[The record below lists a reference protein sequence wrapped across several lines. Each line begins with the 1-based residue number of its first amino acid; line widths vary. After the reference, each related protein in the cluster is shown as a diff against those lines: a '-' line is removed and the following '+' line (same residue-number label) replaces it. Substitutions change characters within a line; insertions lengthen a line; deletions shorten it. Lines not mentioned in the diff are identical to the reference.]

1 MYRIM
6 LALHIIAGSVALL
19 SMIAPMVAAKGGQ
32 AHRRAG
38 WVFTIA
44 MTVVSVS
51 AITMSAWLIIDN
63 DYIKGLRL
71 LGLALITASAVSA
84 GIRALH
90 LKQSASI
97 ADRRWDIA
105 LAAVLVLTAIP
116 LFWVGAREH
125 QGLFFYIGSYCVILG
140 SQNIHY
146 WLRPPST
153 PRHWWLKHMR
163 SMLSACLFAT
173 AAFLSNLP
181 LSGVSQPVT
190 NVVLTSL
197 VAGAVGI
204 FAWTHYYRRKFAAAA
219 IAAVAKETP

>member
-1 MYRIM
+1 M

-84 GIRALH
+84 GIRALR
-90 LKQSASI
+90 LKQNTSI
-97 ADRRWDIA
+97 AARRWDIA

-140 SQNIHY
+140 LQNLHY

-153 PRHWWLKHMR
+153 AGHSTLKHMR

-173 AAFLSNLP
+173 AAFISNLP
-181 LSGVSQPVT
+181 NFGFSQSVT
-190 NVVLTSL
+190 TLAFTSL
-197 VAGAVGI
+197 VVGALGI
-204 FAWTHYYRRKFAAAA
+204 VVWTRYYRRKFAGTSVTRLGELAAG
-219 IAAVAKETP
+219 